1 MAKETIKNKQ
11 TKNPKRQSTEWE
23 KIIANDVTDQGLIS
37 KLYKQLIQ
45 LNSKKT
51 NNLIEKWA
59 KELKRHFFKENI
71 QMVNRHMK
79 ECSTSL
85 INANK

>member
-51 NNLIEKWA
+51 NNQ
-59 KELKRHFFKENI
+59 LK
-71 QMVNRHMK
+71 NRQK
-79 ECSTSL
+79 T
-85 INANK
+85 